1 MPKRKIVKL
10 SEEAIDAIKQAR
22 ARGIPFTEE
31 EAKSISSSVYHLSYP
46 ELPRNVTSDI
56 GYDGQRRYWSDGKK
70 GPGSLEPPNVGQVQE
85 MERDHLTVMAKAKRR
100 PPILAA
106 AKARIALSKRGA
118 IQQAWREMGLDTP
131 HAAKQIAHRL
141 KVSAAYVR
149 KVGAEMRLSE
159 RTP

>member
-70 GPGSLEPPNVGQVQE
+70 GPGSLNRPMLG
-85 MERDHLTVMAKAKRR
+85 RFRR
-100 PPILAA
+100 W
-106 AKARIALSKRGA
+106 SG
-118 IQQAWREMGLDTP
+118 T
-131 HAAKQIAHRL
+131 
-141 KVSAAYVR
+141 
-149 KVGAEMRLSE
+149 
-159 RTP
+159 T

>member
-1 MPKRKIVKL
+1 MPKRKLVKP
-10 SEEAIDAIKQAR
+10 SEEAFDAIKQAH
-22 ARGIPFTEE
+22 ACGVPFTEE
-31 EAKSISSSVYHLSYP
+31 EAKSISSSVYLLSYP
-46 ELPRNVTSDI
+46 QLPKNVTSDI

-70 GPGSLEPPNVGQVQE
+70 GPGSLEPPNVRQVQE

-149 KVGAEMRLSE
+149 KVRAEMRLSE

>member
-46 ELPRNVTSDI
+46 QLPKNVTSDI

-70 GPGSLEPPNVGQVQE
+70 GPGSLEPPNVRQVQE